1 MKFDMDI
8 LLQETK
14 MLDYSSPQILDLIRE
29 RRWNELD
36 DEGMK
41 ELNRRLVET
50 YGSKHF
56 VSVFSPLPKLSIY
69 DLSIHKTILS

>member
-14 MLDYSSPQILDLIRE
+14 MLDYSSPQILGLIRE

-36 DEGMK
+36 DFNK
-41 ELNRRLVET
+41 I
-50 YGSKHF
+50 KQ
-56 VSVFSPLPKLSIY
+56 IY
-69 DLSIHKTILS
+69 NYVRDEIKFGYNIVTQFLLRKC